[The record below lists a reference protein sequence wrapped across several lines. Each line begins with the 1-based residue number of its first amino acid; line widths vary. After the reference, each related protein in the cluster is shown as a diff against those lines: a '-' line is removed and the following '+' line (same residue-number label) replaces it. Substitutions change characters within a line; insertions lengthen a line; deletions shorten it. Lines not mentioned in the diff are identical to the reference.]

1 MSDSKQRAEYA
12 ISVKDVTK
20 VYKLYEKP
28 IDRLKES
35 VSSTHKNYH
44 RDFYALNGLSFNV
57 KKGET
62 VGIIG
67 TNGSG
72 KSTILK
78 IITGV
83 LTPSTGQVQVNGKIS
98 ALLELGAGFNMD
110 YTGIENIYMNGT
122 MMGYTKKEMEAKLD
136 DILDFAEIGDF
147 VYQPVKTYSSGMF
160 VRLAFALAINVEPE
174 ILIVDEALS
183 VGDVFFQSKCYRR
196 MEEIRQSGT
205 TILMVTHDM
214 GSIIKYCDK
223 VVLLHKGEFISQ
235 GTPGHMV
242 DLYKKILAGQ
252 MDSLRAQLEQE
263 RREEELRGAEGRD
276 DEGSHS
282 SQHGTGGAAVTPGG
296 DPDAQMSDFSGG
308 MDLSGGGKPLLM
320 KDQLTINYDRTE
332 YGDGRAEIYD
342 LGLLDERG
350 NITNLLL
357 KGEMFTIRERIR
369 FNAEIQAPIF
379 TFTIKDKMGTELT
392 GTNTMFE
399 GTDIKPVKPGDA
411 YTVEFTQKMTLQ
423 GGEYLL
429 SMSCTG
435 FEHGEHVVYHR
446 LYNITN
452 VTVISNKNT
461 VGVYDM
467 ESQVKAVKEPYR
479 AQPEPTK

>member
-1 MSDSKQRAEYA
+1 MSELESKLA
-12 ISVKDVTK
+12 IKVENITK
-20 VYKLYEKP
+20 IYKLYDKP

-35 VSSTHKNYH
+35 LSPGKKEYHK
-44 RDFYALNGLSFNV
+44 DFYALNELSFHV
-57 KKGET
+57 EKGQT

-83 LTPSTGQVQVNGKIS
+83 LTPTTGQVEVNGKIS

-122 MMGYTKKEMEAKLD
+122 MMGYSKKEMDEKLQ
-136 DILDFAEIGDF
+136 DILEFAEIGDF

-196 MEEIRQSGT
+196 MEEIRQRGT

-223 VVLLHKGEFISQ
+223 VVLLNKGNFVAEGSA
-235 GTPGHMV
+235 GHMV

-252 MDSLRAQLEQE
+252 MESLDAELA
-263 RREEELRGAEGRD
+263 EEKD
-276 DEGSHS
+276 
-282 SQHGTGGAAVTPGG
+282 GAAGNNGRT
-296 DPDAQMSDFSGG
+296 DLEMTDFSA
-308 MDLSGGGKPLLM
+308 DASLM
-320 KDQLTINYDRTE
+320 KTKLTINANRTE

-342 LGLLDERG
+342 LGLFDGRG
-350 NITNLLL
+350 NLTNLLI
-357 KGEMFTIRERIR
+357 KGEMFTIRECIR
-369 FNAEIQAPIF
+369 FHADIETPIF
-379 TFTIKDKMGTELT
+379 TYTIKDKKGTDLT

-399 GTDIKPVKPGDA
+399 GTDIRSVKSGDE
-411 YTVEFTQKMTLQ
+411 YQVEFTQKMTLQ

-446 LYNITN
+446 LYDVANL
-452 VTVISNKNT
+452 TVISNKNT
-461 VGVYDM
+461 VGIYDM
-467 ESQVKAVKEPYR
+467 ESQVKAVKR
-479 AQPEPTK
+479 

>member
-1 MSDSKQRAEYA
+1 MQKENENCA
-12 ISVKDVTK
+12 ISVQDVTK
-20 VYKLYEKP
+20 IYRLYDKP

-35 VSSTHKNYH
+35 LSLTKKSYH
-44 RDFYALNGLSFNV
+44 RDFYALDKISFTV
-57 KKGET
+57 EKGQT

-83 LTPSTGQVQVNGKIS
+83 LTPTEGSVKVEGKIS

-122 MMGYTKKEMEAKLD
+122 MMGYPKKEMDRKLA

-183 VGDVFFQSKCYRR
+183 VGDVFFQAKCYRR
-196 MEEIRQSGT
+196 MEEIRRNGT

-223 VVLLHKGEFISQ
+223 VVLLNKGQFIAEGSA
-235 GTPGHMV
+235 GHMV

-252 MDSLRAQLEQE
+252 MTSLQAELDKEKRDGETAGAGKT
-263 RREEELRGAEGRD
+263 EEETAGAGRTD
-276 DEGSHS
+276 GEAV
-282 SQHGTGGAAVTPGG
+282 GAGKTDGEAAGAGKRPG
-296 DPDAQMSDFSGG
+296 DRP
-308 MDLSGGGKPLLM
+308 KERLM
-320 KDQLTINYDRTE
+320 REQITINGSRTE
-332 YGDGRAEIYD
+332 YGDGRAQIYD

-350 NITNLLL
+350 NLTNLLL

-369 FNAEIQAPIF
+369 FYADIEAPIF
-379 TFTIKDKMGTELT
+379 TYTIKDKKGTDLT
-392 GTNTMFE
+392 GTNTMYE
-399 GTDIKPVKPGDA
+399 GADIKPVKRGDE
-411 YTVEFTQKMTLQ
+411 YQVDFTQKMNLQ

-435 FEHGEHVVYHR
+435 FEQGEHVVYHR
-446 LYNITN
+446 LYDVANI
-452 VTVISNKNT
+452 TVISNKNT

-467 ESQVKAVKEPYR
+467 ESKVTAKKR
-479 AQPEPTK
+479 

>member
-1 MSDSKQRAEYA
+1 MSVESNNKALT
-12 ISVKDVTK
+12 VNNVTK
-20 VYKLYEKP
+20 IYKLYEKP
-28 IDRLKES
+28 IDRLKEAMS
-35 VSSTHKNYH
+35 LTHKNYH
-44 RDFYALNGLSFNV
+44 RDFFALNGISFDV
-57 KKGET
+57 EKGQT

-83 LTPSTGQVQVNGKIS
+83 LTPTTGDVQVDGVIS

-122 MMGYTKKEMEAKLD
+122 MMGFSRKEMDEKLQ
-136 DILDFAEIGDF
+136 DILDFADIGDF

-183 VGDVFFQSKCYRR
+183 VGDVFFQAKCYRR
-196 MEEIRQSGT
+196 MEEIRKNGT

-214 GSIIKYCDK
+214 GAIIKYCDRV
-223 VVLLHKGEFISQ
+223 VVLNKGNFIAE
-235 GTPGHMV
+235 GEPGKMV
-242 DLYKKILAGQ
+242 DLYKKILANQ
-252 MDSLRAQLEQE
+252 MDDLN
-263 RREEELRGAEGRD
+263 EELESVDNRLYN
-276 DEGSHS
+276 
-282 SQHGTGGAAVTPGG
+282 
-296 DPDAQMSDFSGG
+296 DFSGDQALADKSRAAVGG
-308 MDLSGGGKPLLM
+308 MM
-320 KDQLTINYDRTE
+320 KDKLTINPNRTE
-332 YGDGRAEIYD
+332 YGDKRAEIID
-342 LGLLDERG
+342 FGLLDERG

-357 KGEMFTIRERIR
+357 KGERFTIKERIH
-369 FNAEIQAPIF
+369 FHGEIETPIF
-379 TFTIKDKMGTELT
+379 TYTIKDKRGADLT

-399 GTDIKPVKPGDA
+399 SSDVKSVKKGDE
-411 YTVEFTQKMTLQ
+411 YVVEFTQKMTLQ

-435 FEHGEHVVYHR
+435 FENGEHVVYHR
-446 LYNITN
+446 LYDIVNI
-452 VTVISNKNT
+452 TVISNKNT

-467 ESQVKAVKEPYR
+467 EPDVSLTLMR
-479 AQPEPTK
+479 AEK

>member
-1 MSDSKQRAEYA
+1 MSSSNEFAIQVEDVSK
-12 ISVKDVTK
+12 I
-20 VYKLYEKP
+20 YKLYDKP

-35 VSSTHKNYH
+35 LSLTHKNYH
-44 RDFYALNGLSFNV
+44 RDFFALNHISFQV

-83 LTPSTGQVQVNGKIS
+83 LTPTAGTVRVSGVIS
-98 ALLELGAGFNMD
+98 ALLELGAGFNND

-122 MMGYTKKEMEAKLD
+122 MMGFSKKEMDAKLQ
-136 DILDFAEIGDF
+136 DILDFADIGDF

-196 MEEIRQSGT
+196 MEEIRKNGT

-214 GSIIKYCDK
+214 GSVIKYCDR
-223 VVLLHKGEFISQ
+223 VVLLNKGHYVAE
-235 GTPGHMV
+235 GEPGRMV
-242 DLYKKILAGQ
+242 DLYKKILANQ
-252 MDSLRAQLEQE
+252 MDALEE
-263 RREEELRGAEGRD
+263 DLSA
-276 DEGSHS
+276 
-282 SQHGTGGAAVTPGG
+282 
-296 DPDAQMSDFSGG
+296 MNDFSGG
-308 MDLSGGGKPLLM
+308 MNE
-320 KDQLTINYDRTE
+320 DQPNADPSNRDRSNGDQPVGEAIGSSVRVHADHGRMMDKITINPNRTE
-332 YGDGRAEIYD
+332 YGNGKAEIYD
-342 LGLLDERG
+342 LGMLDERG
-350 NITNLLL
+350 NVTNLLL
-357 KGEMFTIRERIR
+357 KGEYFTIKEKIR
-369 FNAEIQAPIF
+369 FHDTIQAPIF
-379 TFTIKDKMGTELT
+379 TYTIKDKKGADLT

-399 GTDIKPVKPGDA
+399 GADVKPVKAGDE
-411 YTVEFTQKMTLQ
+411 YEVCFRQKMNLQ

-435 FEHGEHVVYHR
+435 FEQGEHTVYHR
-446 LYNITN
+446 LYDVANI
-452 VTVISNKNT
+452 TVISNKNT

-467 ESQVKAVKEPYR
+467 ESEVETVLKRGNEHEKN
-479 AQPEPTK
+479 

>member
-1 MSDSKQRAEYA
+1 MSDKAFDTNTTEHA
-12 ISVKDVTK
+12 IMVRDVTK
-20 VYKLYEKP
+20 VYRLYDKP

-35 VSSTHKNYH
+35 LSLSHKSYH
-44 RDFYALNGLSFNV
+44 RDFFALNQISFHV

-83 LTPSTGQVQVNGKIS
+83 LTPTTGEVKVEGVIS

-122 MMGYTKKEMEAKLD
+122 MMGFSRKEMDAKLQ
-136 DILDFAEIGDF
+136 DILDFADIGDF

-196 MEEIRQSGT
+196 MEEIRKNGT

-214 GSIIKYCDK
+214 GSIIKYCDR
-223 VVLLHKGEFISQ
+223 VVLLNKGNFVAE
-235 GTPGHMV
+235 GKPGQMV
-242 DLYKKILAGQ
+242 DLYKKILANQ
-252 MDSLRAQLEQE
+252 MDDLETELQE
-263 RREEELRGAEGRD
+263 
-276 DEGSHS
+276 
-282 SQHGTGGAAVTPGG
+282 
-296 DPDAQMSDFSGG
+296 MNDFSGKLQETG
-308 MDLSGGGKPLLM
+308 DSGAAAGIRTGLGEGLM
-320 KDQLTINYDRTE
+320 KDKLTINPNRTE
-332 YGDGRAEIYD
+332 YGDGRAQIYD
-342 LGLLDERG
+342 LGLFDERG
-350 NITNLLL
+350 NLTNLLL
-357 KGEMFTIRERIR
+357 KGEKFTIREKIR
-369 FNAEIQAPIF
+369 FHADIHSPIF
-379 TFTIKDKMGTELT
+379 TYTIKDKKGADLT
-392 GTNTMFE
+392 GTNTMYE
-399 GTDIKPVKPGDA
+399 GADIKPVKNGDC
-411 YTVEFTQKMTLQ
+411 YEVDFTQKMTLQ

-435 FEHGEHVVYHR
+435 FEQGEHVVYHR
-446 LYNITN
+446 LYDVANI
-452 VTVISNKNT
+452 TVISNKNT

-467 ESQVKAVKEPYR
+467 ESEVQAVLK
-479 AQPEPTK
+479 KGNS

>member
-1 MSDSKQRAEYA
+1 MFMPEEKNKYA
-12 ISVKDVTK
+12 ISVRDVAK
-20 VYKLYEKP
+20 IYRLYEKP

-35 VSSTHKNYH
+35 LSLTHKGYH
-44 RDFYALNGLSFNV
+44 KDFFALNGISFTV
-57 KKGET
+57 EKGQT

-83 LTPSTGQVQVNGKIS
+83 LTPTSGEVSVNGKIS

-122 MMGYTKKEMEAKLD
+122 MMGYTKKEMDAKLQE
-136 DILDFAEIGDF
+136 ILDFAEIGDF

-183 VGDVFFQSKCYRR
+183 VGDVFFQAKCYRR

-223 VVLLHKGEFISQ
+223 VVLLNKGEFIAEGSA
-235 GTPGHMV
+235 GHMV

-252 MDSLRAQLEQE
+252 MESLNAELA
-263 RREEELRGAEGRD
+263 REKEAESGPELHAEK
-276 DEGSHS
+276 
-282 SQHGTGGAAVTPGG
+282 
-296 DPDAQMSDFSGG
+296 PDVPMSDFSGG
-308 MDLSGGGKPLLM
+308 MLKKDEKEPDGRPGGLM
-320 KDQLTINYDRTE
+320 KEQITINANRTE

-350 NITNLLL
+350 NLTNLLL
-357 KGEMFTIRERIR
+357 KGEMFTIRECIR
-369 FNAEIQAPIF
+369 FYADIEAPIF
-379 TFTIKDKMGTELT
+379 TYTIKDKKGTDLT
-392 GTNTMFE
+392 GTNTMYE
-399 GTDIKPVKPGDA
+399 GADIKPVKRGDE
-411 YTVEFTQKMTLQ
+411 YVVEFTQKMNLQ

-435 FEHGEHVVYHR
+435 FEQGEHVVYHR
-446 LYNITN
+446 LYDVANI
-452 VTVISNKNT
+452 TVISNKNT
-461 VGVYDM
+461 VGIYDM
-467 ESQVKAVKEPYR
+467 ESQVTAVKR
-479 AQPEPTK
+479 

>member
-1 MSDSKQRAEYA
+1 MSSNNEYA
-12 ISVKDVTK
+12 IQVQDVSK
-20 VYKLYEKP
+20 IYKLYDKP

-35 VSSTHKNYH
+35 LSLTHKNYH
-44 RDFYALNGLSFNV
+44 KDFFALSDISFNV

-83 LTPSTGQVQVNGKIS
+83 LTPTSGQVRVSGVIS

-122 MMGYTKKEMEAKLD
+122 MMGFSKKQMDEKLP
-136 DILDFAEIGDF
+136 DILEFADIGDF

-160 VRLAFALAINVEPE
+160 VRLAFALSINVEPE

-196 MEEIRQSGT
+196 MEEIRKNGT

-214 GSIIKYCDK
+214 GSVIKYCDR
-223 VVLLHKGEFISQ
+223 VVLLNKGHYVAE
-235 GTPGHMV
+235 GAPGKMV
-242 DLYKKILAGQ
+242 DLYKKILANQ
-252 MDSLRAQLEQE
+252 MDDL
-263 RREEELRGAEGRD
+263 EEELLE
-276 DEGSHS
+276 
-282 SQHGTGGAAVTPGG
+282 
-296 DPDAQMSDFSGG
+296 MNDFSGG
-308 MDLSGGGKPLLM
+308 MDEEDSIKNTAPAEQAEAKLVHSGLM
-320 KDQLTINYDRTE
+320 KDKITINPNRTE
-332 YGDGRAEIYD
+332 YGNGKAEIYD
-342 LGLLDERG
+342 LGMFDERG
-350 NITNLLL
+350 NLTNLLL
-357 KGEMFTIRERIR
+357 KGEYFTIKEKIR
-369 FNAEIQAPIF
+369 FHDSIQAPIF
-379 TFTIKDKMGTELT
+379 TYTIKDKKGADLT

-399 GTDIKPVKPGDA
+399 GAEIRPVKNGDE
-411 YTVEFTQKMTLQ
+411 YEVNFRQKMTLQ

-435 FEHGEHVVYHR
+435 FEQGEHTVYHR
-446 LYNITN
+446 LYDVANI
-452 VTVISNKNT
+452 TVISNKNT

-467 ESQVKAVKEPYR
+467 ESEVEAVLKPAGAVNTETGN
-479 AQPEPTK
+479 A

>member
-1 MSDSKQRAEYA
+1 MTENCEYA
-12 ISVKDVTK
+12 IQVQDVSK
-20 VYKLYEKP
+20 IYRLYEKP

-35 VSSTHKNYH
+35 LSLTHKSYH
-44 RDFYALNGLSFNV
+44 RDFFALSNISFQV

-83 LTPSTGQVQVNGKIS
+83 LTPTTGNVRVSGVIS

-110 YTGIENIYMNGT
+110 YTGIENVYMNGT
-122 MMGYTKKEMEAKLD
+122 MMGFTRSQMDEKLPE
-136 DILDFAEIGDF
+136 ILEFADIGDF

-196 MEEIRQSGT
+196 MEEIRKQGT

-214 GSIIKYCDK
+214 GSVIKYCDR
-223 VVLLHKGEFISQ
+223 VVLLNKGHYVAE
-235 GTPGHMV
+235 GPAGKMV
-242 DLYKKILAGQ
+242 DLYKKILANQ
-252 MDSLRAQLEQE
+252 MDAL
-263 RREEELRGAEGRD
+263 EEELAE
-276 DEGSHS
+276 
-282 SQHGTGGAAVTPGG
+282 
-296 DPDAQMSDFSGG
+296 MNDFSGG
-308 MDLSGGGKPLLM
+308 MDGQEVLSEDKNQGLM
-320 KDQLTINYDRTE
+320 KDKISINPNRTE
-332 YGDGRAEIYD
+332 YGNGKAEIYD
-342 LGLLDERG
+342 LGLFDERG
-350 NITNLLL
+350 NLTNLLL
-357 KGEMFTIRERIR
+357 KGEYFEIKERIR
-369 FNAEIQAPIF
+369 FFDTIQAPIF
-379 TFTIKDKMGTELT
+379 TYTIKDKKGADLT
-392 GTNTMFE
+392 GTNPMFE
-399 GTDIKPVKPGDA
+399 GADVKPVGQGDE
-411 YTVEFTQKMTLQ
+411 YEVTFRQKMTLQ

-435 FEHGEHVVYHR
+435 FEQGEHTVYHR
-446 LYNITN
+446 LYDIASI
-452 VTVISNKNT
+452 TVISNKNT

-467 ESQVKAVKEPYR
+467 ESEVETVLRKGQEHEKN
-479 AQPEPTK
+479 

>member
-1 MSDSKQRAEYA
+1 MENA
-12 ISVKDVTK
+12 ITVKDVTK
-20 VYKLYEKP
+20 IYKLYDKP
-28 IDRLKES
+28 IDRLKEALNPF
-35 VSSTHKNYH
+35 HKEYH
-44 RDFYALNGLSFNV
+44 KKFYALNNLSFEV

-83 LTPSTGQVQVNGKIS
+83 LTPTTGEVEVNGVIS

-110 YTGIENIYMNGT
+110 NTGIENIYMNGT
-122 MMGYTKKEMEAKLD
+122 KMGFSKKEMDAKLQE
-136 DILDFAEIGDF
+136 ILDFADIGDF

-196 MEEIRQSGT
+196 MEEIRQKGT

-223 VVLLHKGEFISQ
+223 VVLLNKGNFVAE
-235 GTPGHMV
+235 GAPGHMV

-252 MDSLRAQLEQE
+252 MEGLE
-263 RREEELRGAEGRD
+263 
-276 DEGSHS
+276 
-282 SQHGTGGAAVTPGG
+282 AAKDV
-296 DPDAQMSDFSGG
+296 DSDFSGETAEKEQKEKTYQ
-308 MDLSGGGKPLLM
+308 LPHGKLM
-320 KDQLTINYDRTE
+320 KDSLTINSNRTD

-342 LGLLDERG
+342 LGLFDQRG
-350 NITNLLL
+350 NLTNLLL
-357 KGEMFTIRERIR
+357 KGEEFTIKEKIR
-369 FNAEIQAPIF
+369 FAAPIQSPIF
-379 TFTIKDKMGTELT
+379 TYTIKDKKGTDLT

-399 GTDIKPVKPGDA
+399 GTDIKPVKAGDE
-411 YTVEFTQKMTLQ
+411 YEVSFTQKMTLQ

-435 FEHGEHVVYHR
+435 FEQGEHTVYHR
-446 LYNITN
+446 LYDVANI
-452 VTVISNKNT
+452 TVISNKNT

-467 ESQVKAVKEPYR
+467 ESAVQAVKIER
-479 AQPEPTK
+479 NHD

>member
-1 MSDSKQRAEYA
+1 MTENNSACA
-12 ISVKDVTK
+12 IQVKDVTK
-20 VYKLYEKP
+20 IYKLYDKP

-35 VSSTHKNYH
+35 LHPGHKEYH
-44 RDFYALNGLSFNV
+44 RKFYALDKISFDV

-83 LTPSTGQVQVNGKIS
+83 LTPTTGEVKVDGTIS

-122 MMGYTKKEMEAKLD
+122 MMGFSKKEMDEKLQ
-136 DILDFAEIGDF
+136 DILDFADIGDF
-147 VYQPVKTYSSGMF
+147 VHQPVKTYSSGMF

-183 VGDVFFQSKCYRR
+183 VGDVFFQAKCYRR
-196 MEEIRQSGT
+196 MEEIRKRGT

-223 VVLLHKGEFISQ
+223 VVLLNRGSFVAE
-235 GTPGHMV
+235 GAPGHMV

-252 MDSLRAQLEQE
+252 MDSL
-263 RREEELRGAEGRD
+263 EEELQTE
-276 DEGSHS
+276 
-282 SQHGTGGAAVTPGG
+282 
-296 DPDAQMSDFSGG
+296 MNDFSGDG
-308 MDLSGGGKPLLM
+308 AQQKAKQYEGLM
-320 KDQLTINYDRTE
+320 KDKITINANRTE
-332 YGDGRAEIYD
+332 YGDGRAEIFD
-342 LGLLDERG
+342 LGLFDGRG
-350 NITNLLL
+350 NLTNLLL
-357 KGEMFTIRERIR
+357 KGEMFTIKERIR
-369 FNAEIQAPIF
+369 FNAPIEAPIF
-379 TFTIKDKMGTELT
+379 TYTIKDKKGTDLT

-399 GTDIKPVKPGDA
+399 GADVKPVKNGDVCD
-411 YTVEFTQKMTLQ
+411 VEFTQKMTLQ

-435 FEHGEHVVYHR
+435 FENGQHVVYHR
-446 LYNITN
+446 LYDVANI
-452 VTVISNKNT
+452 TVISNKNT

-467 ESQVKAVKEPYR
+467 ESEVSVRLNADADAAR
-479 AQPEPTK
+479 

>member
-1 MSDSKQRAEYA
+1 MSKEEKSLA
-12 ISVKDVTK
+12 ISVQDVTK
-20 VYKLYEKP
+20 VYRLYEKP

-35 VSSTHKNYH
+35 MSLTHKSYH
-44 RDFYALNGLSFNV
+44 RDFYALNGISFTV
-57 KKGET
+57 EKGQT

-83 LTPSTGQVQVNGKIS
+83 LTPTTGKVSVDGKIS
-98 ALLELGAGFNMD
+98 ALLELGAGFNSD

-122 MMGYTKKEMEAKLD
+122 MMGYSRKEMDAKLQ

-183 VGDVFFQSKCYRR
+183 VGDVFFQAKCYRR
-196 MEEIRQSGT
+196 MEEIRRSGT

-223 VVLLHKGEFISQ
+223 VVLLNKGEFVAE
-235 GTPGHMV
+235 GTAGHMV

-252 MDSLRAQLEQE
+252 MDSLQAELEKE
-263 RREEELRGAEGRD
+263 REG
-276 DEGSHS
+276 E
-282 SQHGTGGAAVTPGG
+282 AMPEVL
-296 DPDAQMSDFSGG
+296 SDFSGEAAESRKQTG
-308 MDLSGGGKPLLM
+308 SQRGLM
-320 KDQLTINYDRTE
+320 KEQITINANRTE

-350 NITNLLL
+350 NLTNLLL
-357 KGEMFTIRERIR
+357 KGEMFTIRECIR
-369 FNAEIQAPIF
+369 FFADIEAPIF
-379 TFTIKDKMGTELT
+379 TYTIKDKKGTDLT
-392 GTNTMFE
+392 GTNTLYE
-399 GTDIKPVKPGDA
+399 GTDIKPVKRGDE
-411 YTVEFTQKMTLQ
+411 YVVEFTQKMTLQ

-435 FEHGEHVVYHR
+435 FEQGEHVVYHR
-446 LYNITN
+446 LYDVASI
-452 VTVISNKNT
+452 TVISNKNT

-467 ESQVKAVKEPYR
+467 ESQVKAVK
-479 AQPEPTK
+479 KS

>member
-1 MSDSKQRAEYA
+1 MSSNNEYA
-12 ISVKDVTK
+12 IQVKDVSK
-20 VYKLYEKP
+20 VYRLYDKQ

-35 VSSTHKNYH
+35 LNPFHKSYH
-44 RDFYALNGLSFNV
+44 RDFFALNHISFNV

-83 LTPSTGQVQVNGKIS
+83 LTPTSGEAKVEGVIS

-122 MMGYTKKEMEAKLD
+122 MMGFSRKEMDGKLQ
-136 DILDFAEIGDF
+136 DILEFADIGDF

-196 MEEIRQSGT
+196 MEEIRKNGT

-214 GSIIKYCDK
+214 GSVIKYCDR
-223 VVLLHKGEFISQ
+223 VVLLNKGQYIAE
-235 GTPGHMV
+235 GAPGKMV
-242 DLYKKILAGQ
+242 DLYKKILANQ
-252 MDSLRAQLEQE
+252 MDAL
-263 RREEELRGAEGRD
+263 EEELE
-276 DEGSHS
+276 E
-282 SQHGTGGAAVTPGG
+282 
-296 DPDAQMSDFSGG
+296 MNDFSGG
-308 MDLSGGGKPLLM
+308 MIDELQKGGAGKTDAAKSGAAGGEQSGRGNRAEVSHVKHGTGSQASSLM
-320 KDQLTINYDRTE
+320 KDKLTINPNRTE
-332 YGDGRAEIYD
+332 YGNGSAEIYD
-342 LGLLDERG
+342 LGLFDERG
-350 NITNLLL
+350 NLTNLLL
-357 KGEMFTIRERIR
+357 KGEYFTIKEKIR
-369 FNAEIQAPIF
+369 FYAPVQAPIF
-379 TFTIKDKMGTELT
+379 TYTIKDKKGTDLS
-392 GTNTMFE
+392 GTNTMYE
-399 GTDIKPVKPGDA
+399 GAEIKPVKAGDE
-411 YTVEFTQKMTLQ
+411 YEVSFRQKMTLQ

-435 FEHGEHVVYHR
+435 FEQGEHTVYHR
-446 LYNITN
+446 LYDIANL
-452 VTVISNKNT
+452 TVISNKNT

-467 ESQVKAVKEPYR
+467 ESEVEAVYKPQNGKEDRKP
-479 AQPEPTK
+479 

>member
-1 MSDSKQRAEYA
+1 MENA
-12 ISVKDVTK
+12 ITVKDVTK
-20 VYKLYEKP
+20 IYKLYDKP
-28 IDRLKES
+28 IDRLKEALNPF
-35 VSSTHKNYH
+35 HKEYH
-44 RDFYALNGLSFNV
+44 KKFYALNNLSFEV

-83 LTPSTGQVQVNGKIS
+83 LTPTTGEVEVNGVIS

-122 MMGYTKKEMEAKLD
+122 MMGFSKKEMDAKLQE
-136 DILDFAEIGDF
+136 ILDFADIGDF

-196 MEEIRQSGT
+196 MEEIRQKGT

-223 VVLLHKGEFISQ
+223 VVLLNKGNFVAE
-235 GTPGHMV
+235 GAPGHMV

-252 MDSLRAQLEQE
+252 MEGLE
-263 RREEELRGAEGRD
+263 
-276 DEGSHS
+276 
-282 SQHGTGGAAVTPGG
+282 AAKDV
-296 DPDAQMSDFSGG
+296 DSDFSGETAKKEQKEKTYQ
-308 MDLSGGGKPLLM
+308 LPHGKLM
-320 KDQLTINYDRTE
+320 KDSLTINSNRTE

-342 LGLLDERG
+342 LGLFDQRG
-350 NITNLLL
+350 NLTNLLL
-357 KGEMFTIRERIR
+357 KGEEFTIKEKIR
-369 FNAEIQAPIF
+369 FAAPIQSPIF
-379 TFTIKDKMGTELT
+379 TYTIKDKKGTDLT

-399 GTDIKPVKPGDA
+399 GTDIKPVKAGDE
-411 YTVEFTQKMTLQ
+411 YEVSFTQKMTLQ

-435 FEHGEHVVYHR
+435 FEQGEHTVYHR
-446 LYNITN
+446 LYDVANI
-452 VTVISNKNT
+452 TVISNKNT

-467 ESQVKAVKEPYR
+467 ESAVQAVKIER
-479 AQPEPTK
+479 NHD